1 MTGQARRGGMPSD
14 THTPEDGARYR
25 ADGWWRD
32 RTLLDDFLA
41 TVEAVPDKVAIVAH
55 HDGRPLPEVVSYRQ
69 LGAYVDRCAR
79 ALIGLGIL
87 PGDVVSIQLPNG
99 WQFPVAALA
108 TMRSGAIPSPIPPI
122 YRELELS
129 KMLRHAK
136 SKVLIVQ
143 SSFRGYSHEEL
154 ALKMKREVPTL
165 EHVIAVGATSAGALD
180 FDTAMLSADLDPDAS
195 ARAALDALR
204 PQADDPVVLLFTS
217 GTTGTPKAAVHTHNS
232 IWSAGFALPDS
243 ITLTRDDVCF
253 MASTMG
259 HLTGFYWGMLLSL
272 SQGQKVVYQD
282 VWNARQLVELIELER
297 ISWTLSATPFA
308 IDLVEM
314 KKRAG
319 NRDISSFR
327 AFVCGGAPIPP
338 HVAVEV
344 KQELG
349 VDLISLWGCTEVGIC
364 TIHLPGA
371 SVETLA
377 ASDGMPV
384 RLMEL
389 RIVDD
394 EQQPVADGEEGRL
407 QVRGPGIFAGYLQ
420 QPELTADLRTDD
432 GWYDTGDRGR
442 RVADG
447 GIRISGRSKDII
459 IRGGQNVPVVE
470 IENELVLMPSVRE
483 IAVIGV
489 PDDRLGERG
498 CAVIVPEGAP
508 PTLADLQRRLETT
521 GMAKQFWPERIEI
534 VDALPR
540 TPAGKIQKFV
550 LRERFSKR

>member
-1 MTGQARRGGMPSD
+1 MTGRAPRGGMPRD
-14 THTPEDGARYR
+14 THSPEDGRRYR

-32 RTLLDDFLA
+32 RSLLDDFLE
-41 TVEAVPDKVAIVAH
+41 TVVAVPDKVAIVAH
-55 HDGRPLPEVVSYRQ
+55 RDGRLRPEVVSYRQ

-79 ALIGLGIL
+79 ALIGLGIA

-108 TMRSGAIPSPIPPI
+108 TMRAGAIPNPIPPI

-129 KMLRHAK
+129 KMLRHAE
-136 SKVLIVQ
+136 SKALIVP
-143 SSFRGYSHEEL
+143 SSFRGYSHEAL
-154 ALKMKREVPTL
+154 ALKLKREIPTL
-165 EHVIAVGATSAGALD
+165 QHVIAIDATTAGALD
-180 FDTAMLSADLDPDAS
+180 FETTMLAADLDPDA
-195 ARAALDALR
+195 AGRASLDTIR
-204 PQADDPVVLLFTS
+204 PAADDPVVLLFTS

-243 ITLTRDDVCF
+243 IGLTRDDVCF

-297 ISWTLSATPFA
+297 ITWTLSATPFA

-319 NRDISSFR
+319 RRDIGSFR

-344 KQELG
+344 KAELG

-364 TIHLPGA
+364 SIHRPGA

-377 ASDGMPV
+377 ASDGMQV
-384 RLMEL
+384 RLMDL

-394 EQQPVADGEEGRL
+394 EEQPVAAGEEGRL
-407 QVRGPGIFAGYLQ
+407 QVRGPGIFAGYLK
-420 QPELTADLRTDD
+420 QPELTADLRTGD

-470 IENELVLMPSVRE
+470 IENELILMPAVRE
-483 IAVIGV
+483 VAVIGV
-489 PDDRLGERG
+489 PDERLGERG
-498 CAVIVPEGAP
+498 CAVIVAEGPP
-508 PTLADLQRRLETT
+508 PTLADLQQRLAAA

-540 TPAGKIQKFV
+540 TPAGKIQKFL
-550 LRERFSKR
+550 LRERFAKN